1 MAASILDFGF
11 RFENY
16 CRGCRVNG
24 VGYGVWGMGYG
35 VLEGDFAW
43 EY

>member
-1 MAASILDFGF
+1 MAAAILDFML
-11 RFENY
+11 RIENRY
-16 CRGCRVNG
+16 RGCRVNG
-24 VGYGVWGMGYG
+24 VGYGVWGMGCG